1 MEPGTAC
8 SSSRHWC
15 VYTILA
21 SRLWQSARVTQPWPF
36 QNSMVS
42 QWVTEL
48 KPLQKLSEWVL
59 HSEAVGVKWV
69 FARVTVGR
77 SVRNVQCL
85 PKEATCS
92 RQRQPKPA
100 VKLILTTPH
109 VACKQCRNMGT
120 HKDIHTNTHENRLKD
135 FIYFLSISHS
145 SILKI
150 RSHLIISYMTL
161 IILTLKS
168 ALPETS
174 LRIFLN

>member
-1 MEPGTAC
+1 M
-8 SSSRHWC
+8 
-15 VYTILA
+15 
-21 SRLWQSARVTQPWPF
+21 
-36 QNSMVS
+36 
-42 QWVTEL
+42 
-48 KPLQKLSEWVL
+48 
-59 HSEAVGVKWV
+59 

-77 SVRNVQCL
+77 SIRNMQCL
-85 PKEATCS
+85 PKEAACG

-109 VACKQCRNMGT
+109 VACKQCGN
-120 HKDIHTNTHENRLKD
+120 KDIHINTHENRLKD
-135 FIYFLSISHS
+135 FIDFLSISHL

-168 ALPETS
+168 VFPETS